1 MVLEKLWV
9 PEARSDEGSEG
20 RVHVMLLFNYIY
32 MVVPEG
38 RGAPE
43 ALSDAGSAG
52 RKGRAYVILAIFLG
66 IWGYHLSR

>member
-32 MVVPEG
+32 IYIYEYYFKLP
-38 RGAPE
+38 
-43 ALSDAGSAG
+43 
-52 RKGRAYVILAIFLG
+52 
-66 IWGYHLSR
+66 